1 MLINYLPH
9 SEGLSLDLK
18 IEKESVKLLVDTGAN
33 HSILSMHL
41 FNKLKLSENQIQT
54 LRNVNIITA
63 TGESSPCLG
72 QIVLPV
78 VVDKQQILQNFWVAD
93 IQNEDILGLDF
104 LSENKC
110 IVTIDPQSLEINS
123 LLVPLSL
130 KNTKDVVHCCRKT
143 ILENVVVSSESEIVL
158 AGKSSDKLPPDSYAG
173 IIETHIDKT
182 GVLVAMSL
190 ISSDCTQVP
199 LRVAKSSSE
208 PCTIYKNT
216 VVATCEPVDLVNID
230 HVEPNGS
237 EIKDE
242 SLDKTSEL
250 SDCMAPVLGC
260 QKQLNEFKWKRSKL
274 CCLNTWPLM
283 R

>member
-9 SEGLSLDLK
+9 SEGLFLDLK

-41 FNKLKLSENQIQT
+41 FNKLNLSENQIQT
-54 LRNVNIITA
+54 LRNDNIITA

-78 VVDKQQILQNFWVAD
+78 VVDKQQILQNFRVAD
-93 IQNEDILGLDF
+93 IQDEGILGLDF

-110 IVTIDPQSLEINS
+110 IVTIDPPSLEINS

-130 KNTKDVVHCCRKT
+130 KNTNDVHVVHCCRKT
-143 ILENVVVSSESEIVL
+143 ILENVVISPESEIVL
-158 AGKSSDKLPPDSYAG
+158 AGKIIDKLPPDSYAA

-182 GVLVAMSL
+182 GVLDAKSL

-199 LRVAKSSSE
+199 LRVANFSS
-208 PCTIYKNT
+208 
-216 VVATCEPVDLVNID
+216 
-230 HVEPNGS
+230 
-237 EIKDE
+237 
-242 SLDKTSEL
+242 
-250 SDCMAPVLGC
+250 
-260 QKQLNEFKWKRSKL
+260 
-274 CCLNTWPLM
+274 
-283 R
+283 